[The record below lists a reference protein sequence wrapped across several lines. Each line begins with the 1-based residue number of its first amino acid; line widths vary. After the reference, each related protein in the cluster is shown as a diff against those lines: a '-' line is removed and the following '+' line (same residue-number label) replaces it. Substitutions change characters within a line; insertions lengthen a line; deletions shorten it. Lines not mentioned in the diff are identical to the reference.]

1 MTQQLVTDILDSDN
15 DSLCEVRGVYYRLRG
30 VHGGAVMPDV
40 LGGVEHSEG
49 QTCQEVPGGEKA
61 SHGPELE
68 PGHTWR
74 RVYRLRRSKKL

>member
-15 DSLCEVRGVYYRLRG
+15 DSLCEVRWVYYRLRG

-40 LGGVEHSEG
+40 LGGVEHPEG
-49 QTCQEVPGGEKA
+49 QARKEIPRGEEA
-61 SHGPELE
+61 SHRPELE

-74 RVYRLRRSKKL
+74 RVTSQTSADK

>member
-1 MTQQLVTDILDSDN
+1 MTHN
-15 DSLCEVRGVYYRLRG
+15 VRSGVCYRLRG

-49 QTCQEVPGGEKA
+49 QTSQEVPGGEKA

-68 PGHTWR
+68 PSDT
-74 RVYRLRRSKKL
+74 